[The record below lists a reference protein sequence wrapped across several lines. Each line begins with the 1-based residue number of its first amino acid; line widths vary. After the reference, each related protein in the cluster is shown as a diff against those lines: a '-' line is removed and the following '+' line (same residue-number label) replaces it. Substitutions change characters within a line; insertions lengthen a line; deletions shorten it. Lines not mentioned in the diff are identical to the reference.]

1 MSHFIYPVFL
11 PLLVFV
17 IDHIARCAPSSK
29 FKNQQNTGQN
39 CPTYSFTITKLIV

>member
-17 IDHIARCAPSSK
+17 IGHIARCAPSSK
-29 FKNQQNTGQN
+29 FKKT
-39 CPTYSFTITKLIV
+39 TKIQVKIDQLILSPLLN